1 MKRIGLVLGAGA
13 ARGLAHIGV
22 LKVLDEEK
30 IHVDFIAGTS
40 IGALIGA
47 IYASGVS
54 AKEMEEIALNVDK
67 TKTITLFTP
76 TIPYSGLVDGSRIIR
91 FIESIIGR
99 QNIDDLK
106 IPFAAVAT
114 NVLTGEEI
122 VITKGSL
129 LDALRASTSI
139 PGIFTPAKY
148 NGKFLVDGG
157 LVNPVPVSVAIGMG
171 ADIVIAVNVLP
182 SPQKNIQNIKM
193 KEETRK
199 ISTERIN
206 SKTVNIYLSKFLP
219 SLKPVTRLSNL
230 VRKRASAP
238 NIFNVILQTVAI
250 TEHQIITLQLARYKP
265 DFLITPSLEFIKPLE
280 FFRAKEAISAGEK
293 AIISALPEIKKKLE
307 E

>member
-54 AKEMEEIALNVDK
+54 AKEMEEITLNVDK
-67 TKTITLFTP
+67 TKTITLFAP
-76 TIPYSGLVDGSRIIR
+76 TISYSGLVDGNKIMK

-99 QNIDDLK
+99 QNIGDLN
-106 IPFAAVAT
+106 IPFAAIAT
-114 NVLTGEEI
+114 DVMTGEETI
-122 VITKGSL
+122 ITEGSL
-129 LDALRASTSI
+129 LHALRASISI

-157 LVNPVPVSVAIGMG
+157 LVNPVPVSAIVDMD
-171 ADIVIAVNVLP
+171 ADVVIAVNVLP
-182 SPQKNIQNIKM
+182 SPQKKVQDIKM
-193 KEETRK
+193 KKETRK
-199 ISTERIN
+199 PPTEKIN
-206 SKTVNIYLSKFLP
+206 SKIVNIHLNKFLS
-219 SLKPVTRLSNL
+219 SLKPVTHLNDL
-230 VRKRASAP
+230 LRKRTSTP
-238 NIFNVILQTVAI
+238 SIFSVILQTIAI
-250 TEHQIITLQLARYKP
+250 TEYQIVTLQLARYTP

-293 AIISALPEIKKKLE
+293 AITNALPEIKKKLE